1 MKSGFCTCGKGVNF
15 APCKHKSAV
24 ASLYNIAEFSVAPI
38 DDPCARA
45 LYHYIATG
53 TTLPAHMY
61 RERGSGQT
69 VPEIEKYIE
78 EKLKGKNC
86 ERHDLSVLCDDPI
99 VIEAGLSNE
108 NEERE
113 DENEERENENEQ
125 IRQNFMKAMQDYVD
139 KVVEM
144 SSGDAG
150 TLKAMRL
157 MTKTLKKSMKC
168 NPNTIQQ
175 QLATFGKL
183 GAAGRQSKHNRIIKP
198 NPPAI
203 SARLA
208 PGSMPAPLG
217 RRFKDRSGQ
226 VLVGAAPDGSDVTAD
241 RPPVYR
247 GRRVHDLAEAVR
259 QNLPGPR

>member
-1 MKSGFCTCGKGVNF
+1 MRKK
-15 APCKHKSAV
+15 
-24 ASLYNIAEFSVAPI
+24 
-38 DDPCARA
+38 
-45 LYHYIATG
+45 
-53 TTLPAHMY
+53 
-61 RERGSGQT
+61 
-69 VPEIEKYIE
+69 
-78 EKLKGKNC
+78 
-86 ERHDLSVLCDDPI
+86 
-99 VIEAGLSNE
+99 
-108 NEERE
+108 E
-113 DENEERENENEQ
+113 DENEERENENVQ

-198 NPPAI
+198 NPPTI

-241 RPPVYR
+241 RLGNHAHWVEGRVEGPILSTLSSTCR
-247 GRRVHDLAEAVR
+247 G
-259 QNLPGPR
+259 

>member
-1 MKSGFCTCGKGVNF
+1 MIRYYL
-15 APCKHKSAV
+15 P
-24 ASLYNIAEFSVAPI
+24 LYVI
-38 DDPCARA
+38 
-45 LYHYIATG
+45 
-53 TTLPAHMY
+53 
-61 RERGSGQT
+61 
-69 VPEIEKYIE
+69 
-78 EKLKGKNC
+78 
-86 ERHDLSVLCDDPI
+86 
-99 VIEAGLSNE
+99 IEADLSNE

-113 DENEERENENEQ
+113 DENEQ

-168 NPNTIQQ
+168 NPTTIQQ

-183 GAAGRQSKHNRIIKP
+183 DAAGRQSKHNRIIKP

-217 RRFKDRSGQ
+217 QTRSL
-226 VLVGAAPDGSDVTAD
+226 LVQ
-241 RPPVYR
+241 
-247 GRRVHDLAEAVR
+247 HQMAVM
-259 QNLPGPR
+259 